1 MPLPQKEVPEGAFRV
16 VTRRGKQFNSIVHED
31 QDPLTG
37 AFRDAVY
44 MNPKDAARLGLK
56 PGDPVVLENAFGRYA
71 GRVYL
76 AEVKEGTLEVHWP
89 EGNVL
94 VDPKAR
100 SPLAHI
106 PAYKEILAHLRRGEA
121 EAPSPLRP

>member
-1 MPLPQKEVPEGAFRV
+1 M
-16 VTRRGKQFNSIVHED
+16 
-31 QDPLTG
+31 
-37 AFRDAVY
+37 
-44 MNPKDAARLGLK
+44 
-56 PGDPVVLENAFGRYA
+56 LENAFGRYA

-106 PAYKEILAHLRRGEA
+106 PAYKEVLAHLRRGEA